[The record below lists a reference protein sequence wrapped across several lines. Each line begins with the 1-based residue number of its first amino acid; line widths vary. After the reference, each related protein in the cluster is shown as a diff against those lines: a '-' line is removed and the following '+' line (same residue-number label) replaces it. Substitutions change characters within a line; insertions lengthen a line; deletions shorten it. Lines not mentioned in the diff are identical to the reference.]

1 MVLAGSSDMKQAS
14 NELLAVPPS
23 PNLKRWRPCDKAA
36 LVLALRAGTITRTT
50 AYACYR
56 LSEEELSRWEDAFD
70 RDGMGGLL
78 AKHQHVGAH
87 LEQIAVR
94 EQVPPAQRGR
104 RPR

>member
-1 MVLAGSSDMKQAS
+1 MRQAS
-14 NELLAVPPS
+14 HELLAVPPP

-50 AYACYR
+50 AYHCYR

-78 AKHQHVGAH
+78 AKRLQIGEN
-87 LEQIAVR
+87 LEQLVAR
-94 EQVPPAQRGR
+94 EQIPPAQRGR
-104 RPR
+104 RPS